1 MEAHPLAERYT
12 VRTAGEARDVFVPRR
27 FQPEAAA
34 LVGVV
39 F

>member
-1 MEAHPLAERYT
+1 VKTGTET
-12 VRTAGEARDVFVPRR
+12 RDVFVPRR
-27 FQPEAAA
+27 LRPAVAL